1 MGTIL
6 EEDIINALR
15 PYHEETLICDAT
27 PSTHDRTR
35 SDSFNVCEMSP
46 QRGPSSYNFEQ

>member
-15 PYHEETLICDAT
+15 PYHEETLICDT
-27 PSTHDRTR
+27 TLSTHDQTR
-35 SDSFNVCEMSP
+35 SDSYNECQMSP
-46 QRGPSSYNFEQ
+46 QRGPSSYTFEQ